1 MNIIESIA
9 PFDVE
14 TRKGFDFHQI
24 VNALATVDEVEKMKP
39 EFVYEKIAME
49 LVPTQ
54 TENPWGFY
62 YGPQFTFA
70 NEQGELM
77 YVPSLNDITSDT
89 IMYWEDRAKAC
100 NNPLL
105 IARYADLVWDFK
117 QKIAHRGQE
126 PWMYRLCVDN
136 MLRVCDEDYCSH
148 PVITVNV
155 LERLFA
161 ISKDTPED
169 NQLVK
174 DTFVTFE
181 QRHSKDDTVRLW
193 ASRFLL
199 MMEHKKSFTDI
210 EVNILIKEHEERLV
224 RLSTP
229 NDNGRVNPWIVM
241 EQAKLLAKYYN
252 SIQNRDDIKRV
263 LNITERTFEH
273 EYSNMSAIQLMG
285 NLETVCQMYSHYG
298 LKDEWKQL
306 SVKIQ
311 ELGARVKEEMQPF
324 QTEFE
329 ISQEVYDLADEYFGD
344 KAESSDVRWRNFASY
359 FILTK
364 AQEEVEL
371 RELVKKYPFQ
381 FMIGNSLM
389 DSKGHPMS
397 YVGPYEDD
405 PEGQLIL
412 HMAKKINIQSYFLS
426 IAINRLLTTN
436 TLTVDNVMS
445 SLIIPSPLFEES
457 RYDIIREVIELFIQ
471 GKYILFSH
479 LIIPQIEYA
488 ICNLIEMSGVP
499 ILKPQRGNKGYQLR
513 TLGDLLREQCVE
525 DTFTSDGALYLQIV
539 LTNQKAL
546 NIRNLLCHGIM
557 PPEYFGFGAAGRLLH
572 ILVMLGLT
580 QTIPP
585 TT

>member
-14 TRKGFDFHQI
+14 TRKGFDFHEI

-89 IMYWEDRAKAC
+89 IMYWEDRAKVC

-136 MLRVCDEDYCSH
+136 MLRVCNEDYCSH
-148 PVITVNV
+148 PFIAINI

-161 ISKDTPED
+161 IVKNTLADI
-169 NQLVK
+169 QLVK
-174 DTFVTFE
+174 NAFITFE
-181 QRHSKDDTVRLW
+181 QRHSQDDTVRVW

-199 MMEHKKSFTDI
+199 MMEYKKSFTNI
-210 EVNILIKEHEERLV
+210 EVNTLIKEHEDRLI

-229 NDNGRVNPWIVM
+229 SNNEQMNPWIVM

-273 EYSNMSAIQLMG
+273 ESSNMSAIQLMG

-329 ISQEVYDLADEYFGD
+329 SSQEVYDLADEYFGD

-412 HMAKKINIQSYFLS
+412 HMAKKNKYS
-426 IAINRLLTTN
+426 II
-436 TLTVDNVMS
+436 
-445 SLIIPSPLFEES
+445 
-457 RYDIIREVIELFIQ
+457 
-471 GKYILFSH
+471 FS
-479 LIIPQIEYA
+479 IY
-488 ICNLIEMSGVP
+488 
-499 ILKPQRGNKGYQLR
+499 
-513 TLGDLLREQCVE
+513 
-525 DTFTSDGALYLQIV
+525 
-539 LTNQKAL
+539 
-546 NIRNLLCHGIM
+546 CH
-557 PPEYFGFGAAGRLLH
+557 
-572 ILVMLGLT
+572 
-580 QTIPP
+580 
-585 TT
+585 

>member
-9 PFDVE
+9 PFDIE

-24 VNALATVDEVEKMKP
+24 VNTLATVDEVEKMKP

-70 NEQGELM
+70 NEQGELID
-77 YVPSLNDITSDT
+77 VPSLNDITSDA

-136 MLRVCDEDYCSH
+136 MLRVCDEDYCSD

-161 ISKDTPED
+161 ISKGTPED
-169 NQLVK
+169 SQLVK
-174 DTFVTFE
+174 DAFVTFE
-181 QRHSKDDTVRLW
+181 QRHSKDNTVRLW

-210 EVNILIKEHEERLV
+210 EVNTLIKEHEDRLK

-229 NDNGRVNPWIVM
+229 NNSAQMNPWIVM
-241 EQAKLLAKYYN
+241 EQSKLLAKYYN
-252 SIQNRDDIKRV
+252 SIQDRDGIKRV
-263 LNITERTFEH
+263 FNITETVFDH
-273 EYSNMSAIQLMG
+273 ESNKMSGIQLMG
-285 NLETVCQMYSHYG
+285 NLEAICQMYSHYG
-298 LKDEWKQL
+298 LKDEWKRL

-311 ELGARVKEEMQPF
+311 ELGTRVKEEMQPF

-329 ISQEVYDLADEYFGD
+329 IPQEVYEQADVYFGD

-359 FILTK
+359 FIPIK
-364 AQEEVEL
+364 SKEEIAL
-371 RELVKKYPFQ
+371 KELVKKYPFQ
-381 FMIGNSLM
+381 FMIGNNLM
-389 DSKGHPMS
+389 DIKGHPMS
-397 YVGPYEDD
+397 YVGPYKDD

-412 HMAKKINIQSYFLS
+412 HMAQKLNVQSYFLA

-436 TLTVDNVMS
+436 TLTVENVMT
-445 SLIIPSPLFEES
+445 SLIIPSPLFEEN
-457 RYDIIREVIELFIQ
+457 RYDIIREAIELFIQ
-471 GKYILFSH
+471 GKYVLFSH
-479 LIIPQIEYA
+479 LIVPQIEHA
-488 ICNLIEMSGVP
+488 ICNYVEMSGVS
-499 ILKPQRGNKGYQLR
+499 ILKPQRGGKGYQLR
-513 TLGDLLREQCVE
+513 TLDDLLREQCIEVV
-525 DTFTSDGALYLQIV
+525 FTPDGALYLQIV

-557 PPEYFGFGAAGRLLH
+557 PPEYFGYGAAGRLFH
-572 ILVMLGLT
+572 VMVLLGLVRSK
-580 QTIPP
+580 IIF
-585 TT
+585 